1 MTKSGIDFTQ
11 YVHEFEGRTGKTR
24 FAVAQW
30 SDKNAQYWRPFDCG
44 EAELTGCSGE
54 FARPASAMQSYPTRK
69 QALRRA
75 RYLFYEMH
83 LITEE
88 RY

>member
-1 MTKSGIDFTQ
+1 MKGEKMDFTQ
-11 YVHEFEGRTGKTR
+11 YVHEFEREGKTR
-24 FAVAQW
+24 YAVGQW
-30 SDKNAQYWRPFDCG
+30 DDKHAQYWRPFDYNEG
-44 EAELTGCSGE
+44 ELTGCSGE
-54 FARPASAMQSYPTRK
+54 FARQASAMQSYPTRR

-83 LITEE
+83 VMPED